1 MGIDTKV
8 LVPWLWTVDG
18 NAVEAPPG
26 CWESWIPFSI
36 FSPMILYTNLHRAA
50 IWREMVR
57 PTAFRVEV
65 NSKAI
70 SDDSPECL
78 LLRGKALTLLRNH
91 LRSPSPDAASDEAIA
106 TIACIFY
113 NEVCSSIQFKNV
125 TRADSAFTGK
135 WSWGIEHGTQDIL
148 PHIKVLREM
157 LRIRGGMSKLD
168 FHAAG
173 LLMM

>member
-1 MGIDTKV
+1 MKV

-18 NAVEAPPG
+18 NATEAPPG
-26 CWESWIPFSI
+26 YCESWIPFSI

-57 PTAFRVEV
+57 PTVSRVEV

-70 SDDSPECL
+70 ANVSPECIV
-78 LLRGKALTLLRNH
+78 LRGQALTLLRNH
-91 LRSPSPDAASDEAIA
+91 LRSSSPDAASDEAIA
-106 TIACIFY
+106 TVCCIFY
-113 NEVCSSIQFKNV
+113 NEVCSPIQVELV
-125 TRADSAFTGK
+125 TCTDISFSEK
-135 WSWGIEHGTQDIL
+135 WSWGIEHGTRDIL

-157 LRIRGGMSKLD
+157 LRIRGGASKLD